1 MRIALD
7 ALPEGYTAEVDGKR
21 AVVSYGD
28 PESPTLVS
36 VAVNGSDLIL
46 FPDRS
51 YKHEALAQGL
61 GLKS

>member
-7 ALPEGYTAEVDGKR
+7 ALPEGVQAQVEGKR
-21 AVVSYGD
+21 ALVSYGD
-28 PESPTLVS
+28 PEAPTVVS
-36 VAVNGSDLIL
+36 VATNGTDLIP

-51 YKHEALAQGL
+51 YKHDVLAVIL

>member
-1 MRIALD
+1 MRIAVA
-7 ALPEGYTAEVDGKR
+7 ALPEGVQAQVDGKR

-28 PESPTLVS
+28 PEAPTVVS
-36 VAVNGSDLIL
+36 VAVEGADLIL

-51 YKHEALAQGL
+51 YKHDDLAKAL